1 MAGSSGPKGIEKPP
15 EFLPGAHFHFLT
27 PLYEFFARP
36 MLAGVWRD
44 VASDADRFA
53 KPAASIVDLGCG
65 PGTVLRQLARR
76 RPDLSLTAVDIDE
89 RMLSIARRRLPRA
102 RFIKASID
110 AVPIE
115 DKSAD
120 LVISSMVFH
129 HLERQVKRSALREA
143 MRILK
148 PGGVFL
154 LCDFS
159 VPVNALGA
167 WTVRWLGMLE
177 PGAARQAA
185 GELMEIAASESVTI
199 VPRWTRVGCITQHEV
214 RAMFP

>member
-1 MAGSSGPKGIEKPP
+1 
-15 EFLPGAHFHFLT
+15 
-27 PLYEFFARP
+27 
-36 MLAGVWRD
+36 
-44 VASDADRFA
+44 
-53 KPAASIVDLGCG
+53 
-65 PGTVLRQLARR
+65 
-76 RPDLSLTAVDIDE
+76 
-89 RMLSIARRRLPRA
+89 MLSIARRRLPRS
-102 RFIKASID
+102 RLLEASID
-110 AVPIE
+110 AVPLE

-129 HLERQVKRSALREA
+129 HLERQVKQSALCEA

-148 PGGVFL
+148 PGGLFL

-159 VPVNALGA
+159 VPESTLGA

-199 VPRWTRVGCITQHEV
+199 VPRWTRVGCITQHEL
-214 RAMFP
+214 RGTL